1 MSEFNF
7 SAIEKKW
14 QSYWTEKEIVK
25 CNLESD
31 KPKFYNLC
39 MYPYPSGDLHMGHI
53 RNYTIG
59 DVITRYK
66 LLKGFNVLSP
76 MGWDS
81 FGLPAENAA
90 IKTGIHPRKFTEERI
105 ENMKDQIIR
114 LGSLYDWDREVAAHS
129 EDYYR
134 WTQYLFIKLFE
145 NNLAYKSDAP
155 VNWCESCKTV
165 LANEQVIEGNCER
178 CDSVV
183 SQKNLNQWFLKISQ
197 YSEEL
202 LQGLDEIGDWPEN
215 VKLMQKNWIGK
226 SEGAQ
231 FNIKFAEHDLSF
243 EVFTTR
249 ADTLFGMTFAV
260 ISPEHELIDEIQKL
274 SKNKDEIKE
283 YIKKAKSKSEF
294 ERMSITKEKTGID
307 TYLKVINPINNE
319 EVPLWIADYVLINY
333 GTGAIM
339 AVPAHDQ
346 RDYDFAKKYNLEIR
360 QVIQNPETMIGVD
373 QEAYTEEGELINSK
387 EFDGI
392 KSHSEGNKK
401 VIEYL
406 KSNKLGSSKTTYRL
420 RDWLISRQRYWGCPI
435 PLINCKD
442 CGLVPESFE
451 NLPVILP
458 NIENYLNNEGSPLAQ
473 SQEFVNTV
481 CPKCGK
487 NGIRET
493 DTMDTFVDSS
503 WYYLRFLDPKNEK
516 EPFNSEN
523 VNTWLP
529 VDQYI
534 GGVEHAILH
543 LLYSRFFVKALRD
556 LNLVKINEP
565 FNNLFSQGM
574 INFGGSKMSKSKG
587 NIVDPEKYYK
597 THGADALR
605 LYILFMAPPSDGVD
619 WNDGGIEGT
628 KRFLNK
634 LWENLHVIIELESNE
649 QKFTEF
655 DDLIE
660 RKINQAIDSI
670 SNHLEKFEFNTAV
683 SDLMKLNNE
692 LTNYLKEVNEI
703 PLKLKDLIIFNFTL
717 LVYPLAP
724 HFAAEV
730 FNKYFDKEITDQIWP
745 KSNKDKISNPTY
757 ELVIQ
762 INGKKKHAIEL
773 NTGSSQE
780 EVEKICI
787 EKFDINTKEAK
798 KVIFLE
804 DKLINIVI

>member
-458 NIENYLNNEGSPLAQ
+458 NIENYLNNEGAPLAQ
-473 SQEFVNTV
+473 SQEFVSTV

-543 LLYSRFFVKALRD
+543 LLYSRFFIKALRD

-660 RKINQAIDSI
+660 RKINQTIDSI
-670 SNHLEKFEFNTAV
+670 SNHLEKFEFNTVV

-703 PLKLKDLIIFNFTL
+703 PLKLKELIISNLTL

-745 KSNKDKISNPTY
+745 KSNKDKLNNPTY

>member
-670 SNHLEKFEFNTAV
+670 SNHLEKFEFNTVV

-703 PLKLKDLIIFNFTL
+703 PLKLKELIISNLTL

-724 HFAAEV
+724 HFGAEV

-745 KSNKDKISNPTY
+745 KSNKDKLNNPTY

>member
-66 LLKGFNVLSP
+66 LLNGFNVLSP

-660 RKINQAIDSI
+660 RKINQTIDSI
-670 SNHLEKFEFNTAV
+670 SNHLEKFEFNTVV

-703 PLKLKDLIIFNFTL
+703 PFKLKELIISNLTL
-717 LVYPLAP
+717 LAYPLAP

-745 KSNKDKISNPTY
+745 KSNKDKLNNPTY

-773 NTGSSQE
+773 NSGSSQE

>member
-798 KVIFLE
+798 KIIFLE

>member
-473 SQEFVNTV
+473 SQEFINTV

-660 RKINQAIDSI
+660 RKINQTIDSI
-670 SNHLEKFEFNTAV
+670 SNHLEKFEFNTVV

-703 PLKLKDLIIFNFTL
+703 PLKLKELIISNLTL

-745 KSNKDKISNPTY
+745 KSNKDKLNNPTY

>member
-183 SQKNLNQWFLKISQ
+183 SQKNLNQWFLKISK

-202 LQGLDEIGDWPEN
+202 LEGLDEIGDWPEN

-556 LNLVKINEP
+556 LNLVKVNEP

-634 LWENLHVIIELESNE
+634 LWENLHGIIELESNE

-660 RKINQAIDSI
+660 RKINQTIDSV
-670 SNHLEKFEFNTAV
+670 SNHLEKFEFNTVV

-703 PLKLKDLIIFNFTL
+703 PLKLKELIISNLTL

-745 KSNKDKISNPTY
+745 KSNKDKLNNPTY

>member
-1 MSEFNF
+1 
-7 SAIEKKW
+7 
-14 QSYWTEKEIVK
+14 
-25 CNLESD
+25 
-31 KPKFYNLC
+31 
-39 MYPYPSGDLHMGHI
+39 
-53 RNYTIG
+53 
-59 DVITRYK
+59 
-66 LLKGFNVLSP
+66 
-76 MGWDS
+76 
-81 FGLPAENAA
+81 
-90 IKTGIHPRKFTEERI
+90 
-105 ENMKDQIIR
+105 
-114 LGSLYDWDREVAAHS
+114 
-129 EDYYR
+129 
-134 WTQYLFIKLFE
+134 
-145 NNLAYKSDAP
+145 
-155 VNWCESCKTV
+155 
-165 LANEQVIEGNCER
+165 
-178 CDSVV
+178 
-183 SQKNLNQWFLKISQ
+183 
-197 YSEEL
+197 
-202 LQGLDEIGDWPEN
+202 
-215 VKLMQKNWIGK
+215 MQKNWIGK

-660 RKINQAIDSI
+660 RKINQTIDSI
-670 SNHLEKFEFNTAV
+670 SNHLEKFEFNTVV

-703 PLKLKDLIIFNFTL
+703 PLKLKELIISNLTL

-745 KSNKDKISNPTY
+745 KSNKDKLNNPTY

>member
-274 SKNKDEIKE
+274 SKNKDEIKD

-435 PLINCKD
+435 PLINCKE

-556 LNLVKINEP
+556 LNLVNINEP

-660 RKINQAIDSI
+660 RKINQTIDSI
-670 SNHLEKFEFNTAV
+670 SNHLEKFEFNTVV

-703 PLKLKDLIIFNFTL
+703 PLKLKELIISNLTL

-745 KSNKDKISNPTY
+745 KSNKDKLNNPTY

-773 NTGSSQE
+773 NSGSSQE

>member
-556 LNLVKINEP
+556 LNLVKVNEP

-634 LWENLHVIIELESNE
+634 LWENLHGIIELESNE

-660 RKINQAIDSI
+660 RKINQTIDSV
-670 SNHLEKFEFNTAV
+670 SNHLEKFEFNTVV

-703 PLKLKDLIIFNFTL
+703 PLKLKELIISNLTL

-745 KSNKDKISNPTY
+745 KSNKDKLNNPTY

>member
-670 SNHLEKFEFNTAV
+670 SNHLEKFEFNTVV

-703 PLKLKDLIIFNFTL
+703 PLKLKELIISNLTL

-745 KSNKDKISNPTY
+745 KSNKDKLNNPTY

-773 NTGSSQE
+773 NSGSSQE

>member
-458 NIENYLNNEGSPLAQ
+458 NIENYLNNEGSPLTQ

-660 RKINQAIDSI
+660 RKINQTIDSI
-670 SNHLEKFEFNTAV
+670 SNHLEKFEFNTVV

-703 PLKLKDLIIFNFTL
+703 PLKLKELIISNLTL

-745 KSNKDKISNPTY
+745 KSNKDKLNNPTY